1 MLLPAFGRGVFDG
14 GPWETTA
21 VELIFWSVFL
31 VVWLLLLKVTV
42 TVTSTELRLVFTLG
56 WPRKRI
62 NRSDIRS
69 LTPVRDWTRDARAV
83 RSNYYFMRTHGRR
96 GVLLLLAGGKSLM
109 VGAED
114 PDALVAALNGEQ

>member
-1 MLLPAFGRGVFDG
+1 MLFPAFRRGVFDV

-42 TVTSTELRLVFTLG
+42 TVTSTELRLAFTLG

-83 RSNYYFMRTHGRR
+83 RSNYYFMRAHGRQ

-114 PDALVAALNGEQ
+114 PDSLVAALNGEQ